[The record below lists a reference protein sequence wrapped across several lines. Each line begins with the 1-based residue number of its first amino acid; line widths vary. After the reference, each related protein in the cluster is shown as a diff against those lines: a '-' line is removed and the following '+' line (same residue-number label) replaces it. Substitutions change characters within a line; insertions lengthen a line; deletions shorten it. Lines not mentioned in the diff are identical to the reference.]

1 MERRAFF
8 LLCLILPC
16 ILRAQEDYKSPELGI
31 TFPGKLAGM
40 TLVKVTNYEE
50 ESPGLGVGLSYRS
63 EKEKADIYIYNN
75 RLTRI
80 ADGIG
85 SAEIQQHFK
94 DVAVEILEMEKRGHY
109 RNVKIVVP
117 LEKIQVGSQPFLHA
131 EVQFE
136 SQDIPRISHIY
147 LSALNDNYF
156 KIRYT
161 YVASESEE
169 GKKVLESLLKSL
181 GPALSPRPI

>member
-1 MERRAFF
+1 MHRCALF
-8 LLCLILPC
+8 LLCLILSGT
-16 ILRAQEDYKSPELGI
+16 LRAQDDYKSPELGV
-31 TFPGKLAGM
+31 TFPAKLAGM
-40 TLVKVTNYEE
+40 SLVKVTNYEE
-50 ESPGLGVGLSYRS
+50 DSPGLGVGLSYRA

-80 ADGIG
+80 SDGIT
-85 SAEIQQHFK
+85 SPEIQQHFK
-94 DVAVEILEMEKRGHY
+94 DVAVEILEMEKRGQY
-109 RNVKIVVP
+109 QNVKIVVP
-117 LEKIQVGSQPFLHA
+117 LEKIEVGTQPFLHA

-136 SQDIPRISHIY
+136 SQDVPRISHIY

-161 YVASESEE
+161 YVASEAEE
-169 GKKVLESLLKSL
+169 GKRVLESLLKAL